1 MLRLLEHKLEMGATA
16 SKNPIVSI
24 KNKVKKEETLQT
36 TLITKNFR
44 FGFLM
49 DAKKIEAERI
59 QERWNDF
66 ISKITDNFT
75 YITTTR
81 YPQIIKVSR
90 EENELFLNISTKIN
104 IKEEDLESLTKMFN
118 SISETIK
125 EINKK
130 DDIGLSTND
139 NSGSSLNLLVK
150 SS

>member
-1 MLRLLEHKLEMGATA
+1 MGVTA

-24 KNKVKKEETLQT
+24 KNKVKKEETLET

-49 DAKKIEAERI
+49 DAKKIEVERI

-66 ISKITDNFT
+66 ITKINDSFT

-81 YPQIIKVSR
+81 YPQTIKVSR
-90 EENELFLNISTKIN
+90 EGDELFLNVSNKIT
-104 IKEEDLESLTKMFN
+104 ITEDDLKSLTKMFN
-118 SISETIK
+118 SISEKVK
-125 EINKK
+125 EVHQT
-130 DDIGLSTND
+130 DSIGLTPST
-139 NSGSSLNLLVK
+139 SSSSSLNLLVK